1 MTHFECVSVAV
12 SLVYSLVLAKLLG
25 GLPSALRPEKRYW
38 VHSAV
43 QLKGNTKAVRST
55 GAQHTHD
62 TLIGAYFEL
71 ARDANLSRIFR
82 MGTLDFDALNEDQKG
97 QFFAFWSGVMYIVQN
112 WLYQRD
118 SGSLD
123 AKLVD
128 SFLGGVAA
136 NFHADGFEV
145 FWDQRKFT
153 FSVELKEWDEDIRA
167 RPPAR
172 SGHVPLGVSRP

>member
-55 GAQHTHD
+55 GAQHTHE

-71 ARDANLSRIFR
+71 VRDANLSRIFR
-82 MGTLDFDALNEDQKG
+82 INEDQKG
-97 QFFAFWSGVMYIVQN
+97 QFFAFWSALCI
-112 WLYQRD
+112 
-118 SGSLD
+118 SFKTGSI
-123 AKLVD
+123 
-128 SFLGGVAA
+128 
-136 NFHADGFEV
+136 
-145 FWDQRKFT
+145 
-153 FSVELKEWDEDIRA
+153 KETA
-167 RPPAR
+167 
-172 SGHVPLGVSRP
+172 VL